1 MPHYEDHN
9 DVQLVYK
16 NDYLS
21 NIEIKEFLF
30 EEFFAPTKRLYDFS
44 GKRKSVFLWK
54 KLWTCIW
61 L

>member
-30 EEFFAPTKRLYDFS
+30 
-44 GKRKSVFLWK
+44 
-54 KLWTCIW
+54 
-61 L
+61 